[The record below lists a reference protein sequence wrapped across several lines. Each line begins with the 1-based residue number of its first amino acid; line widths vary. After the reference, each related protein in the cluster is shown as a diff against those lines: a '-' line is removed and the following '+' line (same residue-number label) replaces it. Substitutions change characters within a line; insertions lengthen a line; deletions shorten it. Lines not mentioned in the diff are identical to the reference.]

1 MHRQQ
6 DRNDNDLA
14 NENEN
19 EMRVTWTPTSWSLTS
34 FQLVQLLQRN
44 QTMGKKLLGTAFK
57 LRNVCL
63 RSPYIKRLRI
73 WSFHSIVFLETT
85 NKYTKLTLAFEQLG
99 PWWFGH
105 IKTNCTIWKISRT
118 FLVTWS
124 VFTEDVI
131 LSVDAV
137 AFLVENSYLQVTKCS
152 QTNQMESINTKWI
165 ERQPQLC
172 QFCTFC
178 SLRFGFIVTF
188 ARNLVYLGIVW
199 KSRSDLHHS
208 RGLITT
214 WVESGFGG

>member
-1 MHRQQ
+1 MVRTH
-6 DRNDNDLA
+6 
-14 NENEN
+14 
-19 EMRVTWTPTSWSLTS
+19 
-34 FQLVQLLQRN
+34 
-44 QTMGKKLLGTAFK
+44 
-57 LRNVCL
+57 
-63 RSPYIKRLRI
+63 
-73 WSFHSIVFLETT
+73 
-85 NKYTKLTLAFEQLG
+85 
-99 PWWFGH
+99 
-105 IKTNCTIWKISRT
+105 KTNRTIWKISRT

-131 LSVDAV
+131 LSVDVV

-214 WVESGFGG
+214 WVESGFGGWFDQGHCCVPGHVAWNFSVECDKNVQNDFHFCRY